1 MSKTN
6 YIKSV
11 NVYFM
16 LFVALIMHN
25 FAVAQDKMLSFDETA
40 GMNPAIF
47 SATMR
52 NLQWK
57 SNNSQ
62 FTFIYKDALVEG
74 NIKTT
79 QRDTILKLKTINE
92 ALQAV
97 NIDKLKRFPAIN
109 WNNEN
114 SFLFF
119 HQNKYMLYDMKIK
132 GCSIWQTLP
141 ENAENT
147 ESSDNKEYVAYTINC
162 NLFIAT
168 KTGNIQ
174 ITNDANKGIVNGQS
188 VHRSEFGIHKGT
200 FWSPKSN
207 YLAFYR
213 MDETMVTDYPLVDV
227 SSRVASLKN
236 IKYPMAGMISH
247 HVTLGVYNIA
257 SKKTVWMQTGEPLE
271 QYLTNIS
278 WSPDEKFIY
287 IAVVNREQNHMWL
300 NQYDAATGNF
310 VKTLFEET
318 HVKYVEPQN
327 GMYFLPDNSGKF
339 LWLSE
344 RDGFNHIYLYDSNG
358 KLLKQITK
366 GNWLVTDIHKISPDA
381 KEILFKATK
390 DEPINNNI
398 YKVSIENGNIVKISA
413 TNGQHNALISNNGQ
427 YVIDFY
433 SNIQTASVFQL
444 VDSKG
449 KLLQTLL
456 EDKNPLRD
464 YKLGT
469 TKIFTI
475 KANDNSDLYC
485 RMITP
490 PDFDSTKKYPVIVY
504 VYGGPHAQMIT
515 NSWLGGAG
523 LFLNLLAQQGYVV
536 FTLDNHG
543 SSNRGRDFEQAIF
556 RNLGKIE
563 MEDQLLGISYLKK
576 LPFIDADRIGVNG
589 WSYGGFMTTTLMLK
603 AADVFKVGVAGGPV
617 IDWKYYEIMY
627 GERYMD
633 TPDENPDGYNEN
645 ALTNYVDQL
654 KGKLL
659 IIHGDIDPTVVWQHS
674 LSFVKACVDK
684 GIILD
689 YFVYPGHE
697 HNVRG
702 KDRAHLNK
710 KIYTYFKDYL

>member
-1 MSKTN
+1 MNHLN
-6 YIKSV
+6 YFKSV
-11 NVYFM
+11 KLYAALVIA
-16 LFVALIMHN
+16 LFIN
-25 FAVAQDKMLSFDETA
+25 TIAVSQDKMLSFDETA

-47 SATMR
+47 PGYLR
-52 NLQWK
+52 NLQWR
-57 SNNSQ
+57 SNSQ

-74 NIKTT
+74 NIKST
-79 QRDTILKLKTINE
+79 QRDTILKLQSINE
-92 ALQAV
+92 ALQSI
-97 NIDKLKRFPAIN
+97 NMDKLKRFPGIT
-109 WNNEN
+109 WNTEN

-119 HQNKYMLYDMKIK
+119 IQKKYVLYDLKMKTAAV
-132 GCSIWQTLP
+132 WQTLP
-141 ENAENT
+141 DNAENI
-147 ESSDNKEYVAYTINC
+147 EFSDNKEYVAYTIDN
-162 NLFIAT
+162 NLYIAA
-168 KTGNIQ
+168 KTANIQ
-174 ITNDANKGIVNGQS
+174 ITNDGDKGIVNGQS
-188 VHRSEFGIHKGT
+188 VHRSEFGINKGT

-227 SSRVASLKN
+227 STRVASLKN
-236 IKYPMAGMISH
+236 IKYPMAGMKSH

-257 SKKTVWMQTGEPLE
+257 SKKTTWLQTGEPLE
-271 QYLTNIS
+271 QYLTNIT
-278 WSPDEKFIY
+278 WNPDEKFIY
-287 IAVVNREQNHMWL
+287 IAVVNREQNHVWL
-300 NQYDAATGNF
+300 KQFDATTGNF
-310 VKTLFEET
+310 VKILFEET
-318 HVKYVEPQN
+318 HPKYVEPES
-327 GMYFLPDNSGKF
+327 GLYFLPDNSGKF

-344 RDGFNHIYLYDSNG
+344 RDGYNHIYLYDNTG
-358 KLLKQITK
+358 KLLKQLTN
-366 GNWLVTDIHKISPDA
+366 GNWAVTNIIKISPDA
-381 KEILFKATK
+381 KEVFIEATK
-390 DEPINNNI
+390 DEPISQNI
-398 YKVSIENGNIVKISA
+398 YKVNIESGAMIKISPV
-413 TNGQHNALISNNGQ
+413 NGQHNAMITENGQ
-427 YVIDFY
+427 YIIDVY
-433 SNIQTASVFQL
+433 SNTQTASVYQL
-444 VDSKG
+444 LDSKG

-456 EDKNPLRD
+456 EDVNPLKD

-475 KANDNSDLYC
+475 KANDGSDLYC

-504 VYGGPHAQMIT
+504 VYGGPHAQLIT
-515 NSWLGGAG
+515 NSWLAGAG

-543 SSNRGRDFEQAIF
+543 SSNRGRDFEQAIH

-563 MEDQLLGISYLKK
+563 LEDQLLGISHIKK
-576 LPFIDADRIGVNG
+576 LPYIDANRIGVHG
-589 WSYGGFMTTTLMLK
+589 WSYGGFMTTTMMLK

-645 ALTNYVDQL
+645 CLLNYAGQL

-659 IIHGDIDPTVVWQHS
+659 IIHGDVDPTVVWQHS